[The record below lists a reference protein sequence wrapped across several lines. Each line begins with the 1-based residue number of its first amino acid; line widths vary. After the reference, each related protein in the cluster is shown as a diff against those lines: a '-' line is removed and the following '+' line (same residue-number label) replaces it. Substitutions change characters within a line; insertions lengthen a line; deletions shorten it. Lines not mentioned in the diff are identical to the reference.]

1 MFCITFPGGAYGNFV
16 SWTLE
21 WMQGNFPADY
31 RPFTAQKNSH
41 NWSSNQV
48 STVDQACTNVRNNT
62 ILHPIQD
69 SSTRIVDSYD
79 KLFNHYDKIVALHP
93 AKDDFIWHMNNKL
106 TKIYKSGWIAARMAA
121 NHDALLSEGLANWQG
136 NEHWETREHLS
147 FYLWDQH
154 IAEVRFNDVESY
166 SNPRFKKIEINMI
179 RDQFV
184 DTFMALADWLEI
196 EVVRSIADIELLQKD
211 WLKNEPNLHKD
222 KLIKDLT
229 SAIINDKFMEMK
241 DLSIF
246 DEAIIQRNLRLEG
259 YEIEC
264 FELNTWPTDTIKLRE
279 LIYEN

>member
-1 MFCITFPGGAYGNFV
+1 MFCITYPGGAYGNFV

-21 WMQGNFPADY
+21 WMQGNFPVEN
-31 RPFTAQKNSH
+31 RPFTDQRNSH
-41 NWSSNQV
+41 NWSSNY
-48 STVDQACTNVRNNT
+48 SLTVDQACSDVKNNT
-62 ILHPIQD
+62 ILHPIRD
-69 SSTRIVDSYD
+69 TTTRLVDSYN
-79 KLFNHYDKIVALHP
+79 KLFDHYDKIVALYP

-106 TKIYKSGWIAARMAA
+106 TKIFKSRW
-121 NHDALLSEGLANWQG
+121 LLETGKTMTQDLASWQG

-147 FYLWDQH
+147 YYLWDQH
-154 IAEVRFNDVESY
+154 IAEVRFNDVDSY

-211 WLKNEPNLHKD
+211 WLKNEPNLYKD

-246 DEAIIQRNLRLEG
+246 DEAIIQRNLRLGG
-259 YEIEC
+259 YEIKC
-264 FELNTWPTDTIKLRE
+264 FELNTWPASTTELRK

>member
-1 MFCITFPGGAYGNFV
+1 
-16 SWTLE
+16 
-21 WMQGNFPADY
+21 
-31 RPFTAQKNSH
+31 
-41 NWSSNQV
+41 
-48 STVDQACTNVRNNT
+48 
-62 ILHPIQD
+62 LHPILD
-69 SSTRIVDSYD
+69 SSTQIVDVYD
-79 KLFNHYDKIVALHP
+79 KLFNHYDKIVALYP

-106 TKIYKSGWIAARMAA
+106 TKMYKLGWMAV
-121 NHDALLSEGLANWQG
+121 NHDTMLSEGMADWQG
-136 NEHWETREHLS
+136 NDHWETREHLS
-147 FYLWDQH
+147 YYLWDQH
-154 IAEVRFNDVESY
+154 ISEVRFNDIESY
-166 SNPRFKKIEINMI
+166 RNTRLKKIELNMI

-211 WLKNEPNLHKD
+211 WLKNEPNLYKD